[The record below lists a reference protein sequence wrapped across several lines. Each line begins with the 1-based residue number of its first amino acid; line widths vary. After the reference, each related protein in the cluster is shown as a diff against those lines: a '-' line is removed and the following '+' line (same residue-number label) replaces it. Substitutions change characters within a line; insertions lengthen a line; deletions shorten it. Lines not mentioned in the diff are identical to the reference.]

1 MAELSMER
9 IEKILHEETPQDESV
24 TTILRSIYIRYMSLY
39 EKYFAVIDTM
49 DDEIAALRNYHE
61 ETRSLIKYYFLDI
74 PLDICDAIEKFDDE
88 YTDKLLGPDWK
99 RYLSVLYN
107 EVEKNAYWNYD
118 SKDSLDADFIKKTMS
133 AFYDSMSSIF
143 RVGFDTGSKT
153 SEKVIGGIKEMFFDK
168 DED

>member
-1 MAELSMER
+1 MTELSMER

-24 TTILRSIYIRYMSLY
+24 TMILRSIYIRYMRLY
-39 EKYFAVIDTM
+39 EKYFATTDTL
-49 DDEIAALRNYHE
+49 DNEIAELRNYHE

-99 RYLSVLYN
+99 RYLSALYN
-107 EVEKNAYWNYD
+107 EVEKDTFRSYGGRDPLD
-118 SKDSLDADFIKKTMS
+118 SDFTKKIMS
-133 AFYDSMSSIF
+133 AFYNSMSGIF

-153 SEKVIGGIKEMFFDK
+153 TEKVIGGIKEMFFDK